1 MKRSPPKSAPA
12 LSPPE
17 EPDDLGELSH
27 DAIAGTYRIW
37 QRRAGHRYSLDD
49 VLTAW
54 EAAHAV
60 PHARQCLELGTGIG
74 SVLLMLAYALPDARF
89 HAVEAQRNSFALL
102 TRNVADNDLTSR
114 VHLHHADLRSW
125 LPPADVAFD
134 LITGTPPYVLPGT
147 ATPAADSQKAFC
159 RQEWRG
165 GVEGY
170 LAAAKPVLSPHG
182 KVVICADARTPARV
196 YRAAEALDL
205 TLLSQRDVVPRAAQK
220 SALFSVFVLCHKH
233 ATLAEREYLTWYAR
247 DTEGQRT
254 ADYHAVRSFFGM
266 PESA

>member
-1 MKRSPPKSAPA
+1 MKRLPPKSAPE
-12 LSPPE
+12 LLFPE

-27 DAIAGTYRIW
+27 DAIAGSYRIW

-54 EAAHAV
+54 EAAHAI

-74 SVLLMLAYALPDARF
+74 SVLLMLAHALPDARF

-102 TRNVADNDLTSR
+102 SRNVADNGLSAR
-114 VHLHHADLRSW
+114 VQLHHADLRTW
-125 LPPADVAFD
+125 CPPIDVAFD

-147 ATPAADSQKAFC
+147 ATPAADSQKSFC

-182 KVVICADARTPARV
+182 KIVICADARTPNRV
-196 YRAAEALDL
+196 FRAAEALGLSVL
-205 TLLSQRDVVPRAAQK
+205 TQRDVVPRAAQK
-220 SALFSVFVLCHKH
+220 ASLFSVFVLCHKRA
-233 ATLAEREYLTWYAR
+233 ATPNREHLLWYAR
-247 DTEGQRT
+247 DTQGKRT

-266 PESA
+266 AESA